1 MEAFMEPVY
10 YPIIGV
16 FVLLCI
22 YVVYDICTEKKR
34 LKALVEHDEQIMNH
48 YENEIEGEDVTVRN
62 VFFRKEI
69 RKFENESDEIN
80 RRKAVAKFIA
90 SATYTLSGI
99 FVTYVTI
106 LVAIFG
112 TQITGDDQKFLQ
124 DLFVGYII
132 YGVFL
137 TAAFG
142 AYLLHL
148 EDKLRTYNARMRVL
162 KDLINE

>member
-1 MEAFMEPVY
+1 MKPVY
-10 YPIIGV
+10 YPIFAV
-16 FVLLCI
+16 FIFLFI
-22 YVVYDICTEKKR
+22 YVIYDICTEKKR
-34 LKALVEHDEQIMNH
+34 LKALGEHDEQIMNH
-48 YENEIEGEDVTVRN
+48 YENQIGGEDVIVRN
-62 VFFRKEI
+62 MFFRNEI
-69 RKFENESDEIN
+69 RKFENESDEVN

-112 TQITGDDQKFLQ
+112 PQITGNDQKFLE
-124 DLFVGYII
+124 DLFVGYIV
-132 YGVFL
+132 YGISL

-148 EDKLRTYNARMRVL
+148 EDKLRTYNVKMRVL